1 MKRLTLVLGL
11 VALAFTATTAL
22 AAPSG
27 RGSGGSRGGSHF
39 SGGSHGGSHGSRFNG
54 GSRGSRFGGGSHF
67 RSRIRVGVG
76 FGYWYDP
83 FWYDS
88 WYGPYPYRYGYYG
101 YPYGYRYG
109 YGGGY
114 GYAPSREW
122 AVVDTDVSPE
132 SARVYVDGQLI
143 GTADDFDGYPDYLY
157 LRRGHY
163 RIEFRLPGYQT
174 RAIDVDARPG
184 TKVDV
189 DDKLAK
195 IPGSAQYGSYDDPL
209 PSGEVRRFWGKRG
222 NATAAITGDDEIY
235 GSGPRRYRERPRDR
249 DDEYYREDRDQ
260 DRDDDDVDVDR
271 APAETRPAPRDDG
284 WRNRSEGHAR
294 MEHGDTWLHLNVH
307 PTDAAIYLD
316 DRFIGTASELDGEPG
331 IAVPPGSHTIVVS
344 RPGYRDKRV
353 PVNVSRG
360 ETEKVDVQLER

>member
-1 MKRLTLVLGL
+1 MKRLTSLAVGL
-11 VALAFTATTAL
+11 VGLALSAAPALAQH
-22 AAPSG
+22 
-27 RGSGGSRGGSHF
+27 RGGSHNR
-39 SGGSHGGSHGSRFNG
+39 GGSHW
-54 GSRGSRFGGGSHF
+54 GGGRSHWGGH
-67 RSRIRVGVG
+67 SRIRVGVG

-88 WYGPYPYRYGYYG
+88 FYGPYPYRYGYYG

-114 GYAPSREW
+114 GYAPSRDW

-132 SARVYVDGQLI
+132 AARVYVDGQLV

-184 TKVDV
+184 TKIDV

-195 IPGSAQYGSYDDPL
+195 IPGSAQYGSYDDPI
-209 PSGEVRRFWGKRG
+209 PSGGVRRFWGKRG
-222 NATAAITGDDEIY
+222 DATGAITGDDEIY

-249 DDEYYREDRDQ
+249 DENYYREDRDG
-260 DRDDDDVDVDR
+260 DRDDDDYDDNHR
-271 APAETRPAPRDDG
+271 APADARPAPRDG
-284 WRNRSEGHAR
+284 WRNRSGGDVR
-294 MEHGDTWLHLNVH
+294 MQRGDTWLHLNVQ
-307 PTDAAIYLD
+307 PTDASIYLD
-316 DRFIGTASELDGEPG
+316 DRFVGTASELDGDPG
-331 IAVPPGSHTIVVS
+331 IAVPPGRHTVVVS
-344 RPGYRDKRV
+344 RPGYRDKSISV
-353 PVNVSRG
+353 DVSRG
-360 ETEKVDVQLER
+360 KTEKVDVQLVR

>member
-11 VALAFTATTAL
+11 AALAFTATTAL

-39 SGGSHGGSHGSRFNG
+39 SGGSHGSRFSG
-54 GSRGSRFGGGSHF
+54 GGSRFGGGSHF

-88 WYGPYPYRYGYYG
+88 WYGPYPYRYGYSG

-114 GYAPSREW
+114 GYAPSRQW

-132 SARVYVDGQLI
+132 SARVYLDGQVI

-157 LRRGHY
+157 LRPGQHY

-174 RAIDVDARPG
+174 RTIDVDARAG
-184 TKVDV
+184 TKIDV

-195 IPGSAQYGSYDDPL
+195 IPGATQYGSYDDPV
-209 PSGEVRRFWGKRG
+209 PSGEVQRFWGKRG

-260 DRDDDDVDVDR
+260 DRDDDDDVDVDR
-271 APAETRPAPRDDG
+271 APADTRPAPRDDG

-344 RPGYRDKRV
+344 RPGYRDKRI